1 MVKFHK
7 KGGLFDHRKLWRVF
21 SWDILVRL
29 LWDAVNWTMSY
40 HFSINSLFQPL
51 SFYHMGELSLKQS
64 SRSAVRS
71 EPTLVYLD
79 TLVQEMKLV
88 CLSVS
93 SPLTS
98 PSPRWDKNKW
108 FWWRGQ
114 SKSGLYR
121 VDSNFRPF
129 YLAPYTSSIW
139 VVIFLSEEFCFLYAL
154 FCTNWKLSFLQE
166 L

>member
-1 MVKFHK
+1 ME
-7 KGGLFDHRKLWRVF
+7 GL
-21 SWDILVRL
+21 L
-29 LWDAVNWTMSY
+29 LG
-40 HFSINSLFQPL
+40 HFSAIALGCSELDNVSSLLHKFSVPAPKL
-51 SFYHMGELSLKQS
+51 LPRGGLSLKQS
-64 SRSAVRS
+64 SRSAVHLS
-71 EPTLVYLD
+71 QPWSTLILWYR
-79 TLVQEMKLV
+79 MKLV

-139 VVIFLSEEFCFLYAL
+139 VVIFLPEEFCFLYAL